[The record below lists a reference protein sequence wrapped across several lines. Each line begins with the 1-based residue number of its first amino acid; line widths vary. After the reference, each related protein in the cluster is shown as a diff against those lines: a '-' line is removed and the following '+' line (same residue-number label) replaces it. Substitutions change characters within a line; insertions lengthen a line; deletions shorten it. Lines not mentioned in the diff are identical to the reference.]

1 MSDDDEQRQRRDRAS
16 RDAMQWTPEAQARA
30 ADTLKKLRAGE
41 LRMFYCTER
50 GKCGGKPHGGY
61 PYPHARADQYPPP
74 GVDWRIWAE
83 VGGRGSG
90 KTKTGSEYT
99 LKVSDKAPRIGLVG
113 RTQADV
119 IDVMVDGESGILAC
133 ARQKGIEV
141 DYQRSRARLVFPSGA
156 VATLFSAEKPQ
167 KLRGPQHNYMW
178 FDEPAHYDDIDEMW
192 LQGMLG
198 LRLPG
203 KLRPHALVTTT
214 PLPTK
219 WMKALLADPKTR
231 AVRVSTFANAAN
243 LSEDYLED
251 IRKKHEGTRMGRQE
265 LYGEVLTDVE
275 GALWNDQLFT
285 HVAKQRPRYDRS
297 VVAIDPAG
305 TANRRSD
312 ETGIISVGRLDDE
325 FDVIRDRSGKLSPT
339 QWADRAIA
347 EYERISA
354 DAIVV
359 ESNFGGDMVKTT
371 IENEAKRWGT
381 AVRVVVRRA
390 MKSKQLR
397 AEPVVGLYEQSRV
410 NHVQEHGLAEL
421 EEEQL
426 EWVPGKGDSPNRI
439 DALVWGIT
447 ELDGTIGFGRASS
460 PASFRGG
467 GPGGPGG
474 LPIPGM
480 MSIGNGLPLFARGRR

>member
-1 MSDDDEQRQRRDRAS
+1 MNDDEQRRKRDEAIRQ
-16 RDAMQWTPEAQARA
+16 AMQWKPEAQARA
-30 ADTLKKLRAGE
+30 AETLKKLRAGE
-41 LRMFYCTER
+41 IRMFYCNR
-50 GKCGGKPHGGY
+50 GRKCDGNPHEGY
-61 PYPHARADQYPPP
+61 PYQHARGDQWPPP
-74 GVDWRIWAE
+74 GVDWRIWAQ

-133 ARQKGIEV
+133 ARQKGLEV
-141 DYQRSRARLVFPSGA
+141 EYQRTRSRLVFPSGA
-156 VATLFSAEKPQ
+156 VATLFSAEKPK
-167 KLRGPQHNYMW
+167 KLRGPQHHFMW
-178 FDEPAHYDDIDEMW
+178 YDEPAHYDDIEEMW

-203 KLRPHALVTTT
+203 ELRPHALVTTT
-214 PLPTK
+214 PVPTK
-219 WMKALLADPKTR
+219 WMKGLLADPRTR
-231 AVRVSTFANAAN
+231 ASKVSTFANAAN
-243 LSEDYLED
+243 LSQDYLDD

-265 LYGEVLTDVE
+265 LYGEILTDVE
-275 GALWNDQLFT
+275 GALWHDDLFT
-285 HVAKQRPRYDRS
+285 HVLKQRPRYDRS

-312 ETGIISVGRLDDE
+312 ETGIISVGRVDDE

-339 QWADRAIA
+339 QWADRALA
-347 EYERISA
+347 EYERIGA

-381 AVRVVVRRA
+381 PVRVLVRRA

-397 AEPVVGLYEQSRV
+397 AEPVVGLYEQGRI
-410 NHVQEHGLAEL
+410 NHVQEHGLDEL
-421 EEEQL
+421 ETEQL
-426 EWVPGKGDSPNRI
+426 EWVPGHGDSPNRI

-460 PASFRGG
+460 PASFGQ
-467 GPGGPGG
+467 GPSGDLGG

-480 MSIGNGLPLFARGRR
+480 MSTGNGLPLFARGRR